1 MITSALLI
9 TLSPDP
15 ALAVEARQALQARPE
30 LTLGECNLRWLPV
43 AAEAAT
49 PRSSLDLHDW
59 IQSVP
64 GVEFVDV
71 IQVNYLDAEDAAK
84 TDEVLS

>member
-9 TLSPDP
+9 TLTSDP
-15 ALAVEARQALQARPE
+15 ALAEQARQTLQARPE

-43 AAEAAT
+43 AAEASSART
-49 PRSSLDLHDW
+49 SLDLHDW
-59 IQSVP
+59 IQGVP

-71 IQVNYLDAEDAAK
+71 IQVNFLQLLCSSYFFRKE
-84 TDEVLS
+84 T

>member
-9 TLSPDP
+9 TLTSDP
-15 ALAVEARQALQARPE
+15 ALAEQARQTLQARPE

-43 AAEAAT
+43 AAEASSA
-49 PRSSLDLHDW
+49 RASLDLHDW
-59 IQSVP
+59 IQGVP

>member
-9 TLSPDP
+9 TLSSDP
-15 ALAVEARQALQARPE
+15 ALAAEGRQALQARPE

-43 AAEAAT
+43 AAEAET

-64 GVEFVDV
+64 GVEFIDV
-71 IQVNYLDAEDAAK
+71 IQVNFLDTEDLAR
-84 TDEVLS
+84 TGEVLS